1 MRVLLMINPKA
12 RRGEEQAADVRAA
25 FEELGC
31 EVVQDRFEAG
41 SAAAT
46 IARYR
51 DRIDAAV
58 IGGGDGTLRSAI
70 PAFVN
75 SDVPLGVIPL
85 GTFND
90 LARALRIPL
99 QPAAAVRAIVEGHRR
114 TIDIGS
120 VNGRYFLTE
129 ASIGISTQIARRQTP
144 GVKRRFGF
152 AAVMGTTLAT
162 VWRARPFRVSVAYD
176 GQVERFRT
184 IQLTVANSFHFGG
197 LITNKA
203 AAIDDGKLDLYSLK
217 IERWSDVLPLI
228 RPILKQEVRD
238 SPSVRTRQAT
248 RFDVSTQ
255 RPRHVFA
262 DGEPATVTPATFDV
276 LPRAVTVFVPK
287 PPEEGA

>member
-1 MRVLLMINPKA
+1 MRVLLMINPYA
-12 RRGEEQAADVRAA
+12 RRGKEHAADVRAA
-25 FEELGC
+25 FEDLGC
-31 EVVQDRFEAG
+31 EVVQDPLEAG
-41 SAAAT
+41 SVAEI
-46 IARYR
+46 IARHR

-75 SDVPLGVIPL
+75 TDVPLGVIPL

-90 LARALRIPL
+90 LARTLEIPL
-99 QPAAAVRAIVEGHRR
+99 QPAAAAKAIVEGHRR

-129 ASIGISTQIARRQTP
+129 ASIGISTHIARRQTS
-144 GVKRRFGF
+144 GAKRRFGF
-152 AAVMGTTLAT
+152 AAILATTLAT
-162 VWRARPFRVSVAYD
+162 VWHARPFRVSVAYD
-176 GQVERFRT
+176 EQLERFRT

-203 AAIDDGKLDLYSLK
+203 AAIDDGELDLYSLD

-228 RPILKQEVRD
+228 KPILKQEVLD
-238 SPSVRTRQAT
+238 SPSVRTRRAT
-248 RFDVSTQ
+248 RFEVSTH

-262 DGEPATVTPATFDV
+262 DGEPATLTPATFDV
-276 LPRAVTVFVPK
+276 LPRAVTVFVPA
-287 PPEEGA
+287 PPKERA